1 MAFDIKTLFEFI
13 LHIDKYLT
21 IIISQFGSST
31 YAILFLIIFAETG
44 FVITPFLPGDSLL
57 FATGALAAIRSLNV
71 FLLFIVLSMAT
82 IIGDNINY
90 SIGKYIGP
98 KVFKEKSKYFKKEY
112 LIQTEQFY
120 EKYGSKTI
128 VLARFIPIIR
138 TFAPFIAGIGKM
150 KYTKFILYNIIGG
163 ILWVG
168 FFVFAGYYF
177 GSIPIVKDNFGLVII
192 AIIILSIIPAIY
204 EIIITRKQNKKIV

>member
-57 FATGALAAIRSLNV
+57 FATGALAAIGSLNV

-98 KVFKEKSKYFKKEY
+98 KVFKEESKYFKKEY

-192 AIIILSIIPAIY
+192 AIIILSIIPTIY